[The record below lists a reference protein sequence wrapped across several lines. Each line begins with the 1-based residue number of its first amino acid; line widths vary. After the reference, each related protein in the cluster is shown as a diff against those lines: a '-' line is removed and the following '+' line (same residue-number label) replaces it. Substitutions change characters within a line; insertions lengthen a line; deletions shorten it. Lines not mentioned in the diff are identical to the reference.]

1 MAQTTTKSTVIAAT
15 AAEVLDVIAE
25 LADYP
30 AWAGGV
36 KQVDILEEID
46 GWPVSARF
54 TVDQPPITDTYVL
67 DYSWE
72 VEEAGEGTVSWTLSQ
87 AGSVISKMDG
97 SYELREQ
104 GGKTEVTYRLTVDI
118 SIPLPGMVKRAAEK
132 RIVST
137 ALSDLSA
144 RVVG

>member
-30 AWAGGV
+30 LWAGGV
-36 KQVDILEEID
+36 KQVDVIEEVD

-54 TVDQPPITDTYVL
+54 TVDQPPITDSYVL

-72 VEEAGEGTVSWTLSQ
+72 VDEAGEGVVSWTLSQ
-87 AGSVISKMDG
+87 AGSMISKLDG
-97 SYELREQ
+97 SYELAER
-104 GGKTEVTYRLTVDI
+104 GGSTEVTYRLTVDI
-118 SIPLPGMVKRAAEK
+118 SVPLPGMVKRAAEK

-137 ALSDLSA
+137 AQSDLSA
-144 RVVG
+144 RVIG